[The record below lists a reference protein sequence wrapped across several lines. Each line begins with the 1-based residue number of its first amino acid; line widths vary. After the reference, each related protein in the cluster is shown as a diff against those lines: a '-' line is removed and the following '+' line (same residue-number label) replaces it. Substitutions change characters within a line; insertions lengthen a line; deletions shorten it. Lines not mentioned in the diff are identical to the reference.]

1 MPTLTVLTS
10 EGKESGNIDLNPQ
23 VFEVEP
29 NIPLVHQAV
38 TAEMANSRRG
48 THDTLTRAEVSGGGR
63 KPWRQK
69 GTGRARQGSIRAPH
83 WAHGGVVFGPH
94 PRDYSLGLPKKM
106 KRGAVRSA
114 LSSKVAEDSVIVV
127 EDVTVDEIRTKR
139 MAEILDNLNAE
150 GKVLLVLDR
159 MTDEIAKSARNIPY
173 LRLAVAPAISLRD
186 VLDSDKIVLTK
197 AAVAKLEEAL
207 AR

>member
-10 EGKESGNIDLNPQ
+10 EGKESGNIDLNPEI
-23 VFEVEP
+23 FEVEP
-29 NIPLVHQAV
+29 NMPLVHQAV
-38 TAEMANSRRG
+38 TAEMANMRRG

-94 PRDYSLGLPKKM
+94 PRDYSVGLPKKM

-114 LSSKVAEDSVIVV
+114 LSSRVAEDAVIVV
-127 EDVTVDEIRTKR
+127 EDVTLDEIRTQK
-139 MAEILDNLNAE
+139 MAELLDNLSAE

-159 MTDEIAKSARNIPY
+159 MTDEIAKSSRNIPY

-186 VLDSDKIVLTK
+186 VLDSDSIVLTK
-197 AAVAKLEEAL
+197 AAVAKLEEAF
-207 AR
+207 AK